1 MLNNSALQQLAQLKT
16 NLVASKDV
24 AQGIVRSTTKRFGFV
39 CLDDGREAF
48 LDPEQMLRVLPDDR
62 VEVEITINKKD
73 QLEAKLEKLLSSPLT
88 EFVGRYVNKGTNFFV
103 EPDIH
108 NFNRWLFVPP
118 QDRKGLNVD
127 EFVRCTIARHPFS
140 DGKAQVKIV
149 ARLGKAD
156 EPGIENRYTLA
167 KFQLPSEW
175 TAPAQN
181 QASSINWSPLV
192 FDNGEL
198 DLTHLPFVT
207 IDSENTR
214 DMDDAIFITT
224 NEKGW
229 ELITAIAD
237 PSKQIDFNSPLEAAA
252 RERASTTYLLGQSI
266 TMLPAE
272 LSHDTYSL
280 VPEKKRPALI
290 CKMQISTSGE
300 ITNYEFVEAQI
311 RSHYKLSY
319 QAVADDLNGVKSLKD
334 AGFTVSNDVKAML
347 TNLQAFAKKRAEYRL
362 EHALVM
368 DDKPD
373 YFFILNDQKKIDHV
387 DKRERNVAHRMIEE
401 AMLVTN
407 ICAGELF
414 VRNPGYGIFSTHIG
428 FRPERLNDAISLIT
442 EDRPDLI
449 AAGLTANDL
458 TQLDKFQALFKE
470 LRINSKIDSSAYN
483 PKNAQ
488 LLSLLQRMLQAG
500 SLSFEPI
507 PHFGL
512 GFNAYAMITSPIR
525 RYNDFYNHLAIKRI
539 LRDEPPQEVDPA
551 FLSSQLQE
559 QLNQGR
565 QACRYLELWLQCQ
578 FMTQQ
583 IDTLHTATI
592 GLINS
597 NGIGVRLDD
606 LGIEGYAMLAPRDGD
621 IKAQF
626 DSRRLSLTIEGKTYR
641 LDEKVNVLVKEVDV
655 VKRKI
660 ALEVV
665 NQETADRLSAWL

>member
-1 MLNNSALQQLAQLKT
+1 MLNNTALQQLAQLKT
-16 NLVASKDV
+16 NLVAQKDI
-24 AQGIVRSTTKRFGFV
+24 AQGVVRSTTKRFGFV

-62 VEVEITINKKD
+62 VEVEITTNSKE
-73 QLEAKLEKLLSSPLT
+73 QLEAKIEKLLSSSLT

-103 EPDIH
+103 EPDIY

-118 QDRKGLNVD
+118 QDRKDLNVD

-140 DGKAQVKIV
+140 DGKAQVKII

-167 KFQLPSEW
+167 KFQLPNELP
-175 TAPAQN
+175 APAQN

-192 FDNGEL
+192 FDKGEL

-224 NEKGW
+224 NDNGW

-237 PSKQIDFNSPLEAAA
+237 PSKQIDFDSPLEVAA
-252 RERASTTYLLGQSI
+252 RERASTMYLLGQSI

-290 CKMQISTSGE
+290 CKMQISTAGE
-300 ITNYEFVEAQI
+300 VKEYEFFEAQI
-311 RSHYKLSY
+311 RSQYKLSY
-319 QAVADDLNGVKSLKD
+319 QAVADDANGVKTLKD
-334 AGFTVSNDVKAML
+334 AGFNVSDEVKSML
-347 TNLQAFAKKRAEYRL
+347 NTLRAFSLKRTEYRL
-362 EHALVM
+362 QHALVM

-387 DKRERNVAHRMIEE
+387 DKRDRNIAHRMIEE

-414 VRNPGYGIFSTHIG
+414 VKNPGYGIFSTHVG
-428 FRPERLNDAISLIT
+428 FRPERLNDAINLIS

-458 TQLDKFQALFKE
+458 TKLDKFQTLFKD
-470 LRINSKIDSSAYN
+470 LRINSKIDSPDYN
-483 PKNAQ
+483 SKNAQ

-500 SLSFEPI
+500 SLSFDPI

-539 LRDEPPQEVDPA
+539 LRGEPAQEVDSTSLA
-551 FLSSQLQE
+551 NQLQE

-583 IDTLHTATI
+583 LDTLHTGTI
-592 GLINS
+592 GLVNS

-606 LGIEGYAMLAPRDGD
+606 LGIEGYAMLAPRDGNV
-621 IKAQF
+621 KAQF

-655 VKRKI
+655 AKRKI
-660 ALEVV
+660 AFDVV
-665 NQETADRLSAWL
+665 DQATADRLSAWL

>member
-16 NLVASKDV
+16 NLVAKKDL

-62 VEVEITINKKD
+62 VEVEVTTNSKD
-73 QLEAKLEKLLSSPLT
+73 QLEAKLEKLLSSSLT

-103 EPDIH
+103 EPDIF

-118 QDRKGLNVD
+118 QDRKGLSLD
-127 EFVRCTIARHPFS
+127 ELVRCTIARHPFN
-140 DGKAQVKIV
+140 DGKAQVKVI

-156 EPGIENRYTLA
+156 EPGIENRYTVA
-167 KFQLPSEW
+167 KFQLPNEW
-175 TAPAQN
+175 AAPAQN

-192 FDNGEL
+192 FENGEL

-214 DMDDAIFITT
+214 DMDDAIFITG
-224 NEKGW
+224 NEHGW

-237 PSKQIDFNSPLEAAA
+237 PSKQIDFNSPLELAA
-252 RERASTTYLLGQSI
+252 RERASTMYLLGQSI

-280 VPEKKRPALI
+280 VAEKKRPTLI
-290 CKMQISTSGE
+290 CKVQIATNGE
-300 ITNYEFVEAQI
+300 ITAYEFAEAQI
-311 RSHYKLSY
+311 RSQQKLNY
-319 QAVADDLNGVKSLKD
+319 QVVADHITGVKTLKD
-334 AGFTVSNDVKAML
+334 AGFNVSDEIQAML
-347 TNLQAFAKKRAEYRL
+347 TTLQAFAQKRAEYRL
-362 EHALVM
+362 QHALVM

-373 YFFILNDQKKIDHV
+373 YFFILNDLKKIDHV

-414 VRNPGYGIFSTHIG
+414 VKHPGYGIFSSHVG
-428 FRPERLNDAISLIT
+428 FRPERINDAMSLIT

-449 AAGLTANDL
+449 AAGLTAQDL
-458 TQLDKFQALFKE
+458 AQLDKFQALFKD
-470 LRINSKIDSSAYN
+470 LRINSKPDSQNYN
-483 PKNAQ
+483 PKNAP

-500 SLSFEPI
+500 SLSFEHI

-512 GFNAYAMITSPIR
+512 GFNAYAMVTSPIR

-539 LRDEPPQEVDPA
+539 LRDEPAQEINTEELA
-551 FLSSQLQE
+551 IQLQE

-578 FMTQQ
+578 FMTQH
-583 IDTLHTATI
+583 IDTLHTGTI

-621 IKAQF
+621 VKAQF
-626 DSRRLSLTIEGKTYR
+626 DSRRLSLTIEGKPYR

-655 VKRKI
+655 AKRKI

-665 NQETADRLSAWL
+665 DQATADRLSAWL

>member
-16 NLVASKDV
+16 NLVAQKDI
-24 AQGIVRSTTKRFGFV
+24 AQGVVRSTTKRFGFV

-62 VEVEITINKKD
+62 VEVEITTNSKD
-73 QLEAKLEKLLSSPLT
+73 QLEAKLEKLLSSSLT

-103 EPDIH
+103 EPDIF

-118 QDRKGLNVD
+118 QDRKGLNID
-127 EFVRCTIARHPFS
+127 EFVRCTVARHPFT
-140 DGKAQVKIV
+140 DGKAQVKII

-156 EPGIENRYTLA
+156 EAGIENRYAVA
-167 KFQLPSEW
+167 KYQLPNEW

-181 QASSINWSPLV
+181 QASGINWSPLV
-192 FDNGEL
+192 FENGEL

-214 DMDDAIFITT
+214 DMDDAIYIA
-224 NEKGW
+224 NNDNGW

-237 PSKQIDFNSPLEAAA
+237 PSKQIDFDSPLELAA
-252 RERASTTYLLGQSI
+252 RSRASTMYLLGQSI

-280 VPEKKRPALI
+280 IPEKKRPVLI
-290 CKMQISTSGE
+290 CKMQIAKDGS
-300 ITNYEFVEAQI
+300 ITNYEFAEAQI
-311 RSHYKLSY
+311 RSQQKLSY
-319 QAVADDLNGVKSLKD
+319 QAVADDLNGVKTLND
-334 AGFTVSNDVKAML
+334 AGFNVSSDIK
-347 TNLQAFAKKRAEYRL
+347 NLLNTLKTFAQVRAEYRQQ
-362 EHALVM
+362 HMLVM

-387 DKRERNVAHRMIEE
+387 DKRERNIAHRMIEE

-414 VRNPGYGIFSTHIG
+414 VKNPGYGIFSTHIG
-428 FRPERLNDAISLIT
+428 FRVERLNDAISLIT

-449 AAGLTANDL
+449 AAGLTAADL
-458 TQLDKFQALFKE
+458 TQLDKFQKLFRE
-470 LRINSKIDSSAYN
+470 LRINSKVDSPNYN
-483 PKNAQ
+483 PNNAR

-512 GFNAYAMITSPIR
+512 GFNAYAMVTSPIR

-539 LRDEPPQEVDPA
+539 LRDEPAIESDINELA
-551 FLSSQLQE
+551 TKLQE

-565 QACRYLELWLQCQ
+565 QACRYLELWLQSQ
-578 FMTQQ
+578 FMLQH
-583 IDTLHTATI
+583 IDTLHTGTI
-592 GLINS
+592 GLVNS

-606 LGIEGYAMLAPRDGD
+606 FGIEGYAMLAPRDGEV
-621 IKAQF
+621 KAQF

-641 LDEKVNVLVKEVDV
+641 LDEKVHVLVKEVDV
-655 VKRKI
+655 AKRKI
-660 ALEVV
+660 AFELVD
-665 NQETADRLSAWL
+665 QETADRLSAWL

>member
-16 NLVASKDV
+16 NLVAQKDI
-24 AQGIVRSTTKRFGFV
+24 AQGTVRSTTKRFGFV
-39 CLDDGREAF
+39 LLDDGREAF

-62 VEVEITINKKD
+62 VEVEITTNSKD
-73 QLEAKLEKLLSSPLT
+73 QLEAKLDKLISSSLT
-88 EFVGRYVNKGTNFFV
+88 EFVGRYVNKGNNFFV
-103 EPDIH
+103 EPDVF
-108 NFNRWLFVPP
+108 NFTRWLFVPP
-118 QDRKGLNVD
+118 QDRKGLSVD
-127 EFVRCTIARHPFS
+127 DLVRCTVSRHPFS
-140 DGKAQVKIV
+140 DGKAQVKII

-156 EPGIENRYTLA
+156 EPGIENRYTVA
-167 KFQLPSEW
+167 KFQLPNEW

-214 DMDDAIFITT
+214 DMDDAIYIAA
-224 NEKGW
+224 NENGW

-237 PSKQIDFNSPLEAAA
+237 PSKQIDIDSPLELAA
-252 RERASTTYLLGQSI
+252 RERASTVYLLGQSI

-280 VPEKKRPALI
+280 IPEKKRPVLI
-290 CKMQISTSGE
+290 CKMKIATNGE
-300 ITNYEFVEAQI
+300 ITDYNFAEAQI
-311 RSHYKLSY
+311 RSQHKLSY
-319 QAVADDLNGVKSLKD
+319 QAVADDLNGVKTLND
-334 AGFTVSNDVKAML
+334 AGFNVSDEIKNQL
-347 TNLQAFAKKRAEYRL
+347 FTLQKFAQVRANYRL
-362 EHALVM
+362 EHTLVM

-387 DKRERNVAHRMIEE
+387 DKRERNIAHRMIEE

-414 VRNPGYGIFSTHIG
+414 VKNPGYGIFSTHVG
-428 FRPERLNDAISLIT
+428 FRTERLNDAISLIT

-449 AAGLTANDL
+449 EAGLTASDL
-458 TQLDKFQALFKE
+458 SQLDKFQQLIKE
-470 LRINSKIDSSAYN
+470 LRTNPNNN
-483 PKNAQ
+483 PKNAP

-500 SLSFEPI
+500 SLSFEHI

-512 GFNAYAMITSPIR
+512 GFNAYAMVTSPIR

-539 LRDEPPQEVDPA
+539 LRDEPAIELDNA
-551 FLSSQLQE
+551 TLATLLQE
-559 QLNQGR
+559 QLNLGR
-565 QACRYLELWLQCQ
+565 QACRYLELWLQSQ
-578 FMTQQ
+578 FMAQQ
-583 IDTLHTATI
+583 IDTLHTGTI
-592 GLINS
+592 ALVNS

-621 IKAQF
+621 VKAQF
-626 DSRRLSLTIEGKTYR
+626 DSRRLSLTIEGRTYR
-641 LDEKVNVLVKEVDV
+641 LDEKVHVLVKEVDV
-655 VKRKI
+655 TKRKI
-660 ALEVV
+660 AFEVV
-665 NQETADRLSAWL
+665 DQETADRLSAWL

>member
-1 MLNNSALQQLAQLKT
+1 MLNNTALQQLAQLKT
-16 NLVASKDV
+16 NLVAQKDI
-24 AQGIVRSTTKRFGFV
+24 AQGVVRSTTKRFGFV

-62 VEVEITINKKD
+62 VEVEITTNSKD
-73 QLEAKLEKLLSSPLT
+73 QLEAKIEKLLSSSLT

-103 EPDIH
+103 EPDVY

-118 QDRKGLNVD
+118 QERKGLNVD
-127 EFVRCTIARHPFS
+127 EFIRCTIARHPFS
-140 DGKAQVKIV
+140 DGKSQVKIIS
-149 ARLGKAD
+149 RLGKAD
-156 EPGIENRYTLA
+156 EPGIENRYTVA
-167 KFQLPSEW
+167 KFQLPNEW
-175 TAPAQN
+175 TSPAQN

-214 DMDDAIFITT
+214 DMDDAIFIAS
-224 NEKGW
+224 NENGW

-237 PSKQIDFNSPLEAAA
+237 PSKQIDFDSPLEKSA
-252 RERASTTYLLGQSI
+252 RERASTMYLLGQSI

-280 VPEKKRPALI
+280 IPEKKRPVLI
-290 CKMQISTSGE
+290 CRMQIANNGE
-300 ITNYEFVEAQI
+300 ITRYEFAEAQI
-311 RSHYKLSY
+311 RSQQKLSY
-319 QAVADDLNGVKSLKD
+319 QAVADDLTGAKTLKD
-334 AGFTVSNDVKAML
+334 AGFNVSDEIKAML
-347 TNLQAFAKKRAEYRL
+347 ITLQTFAQKRADYRL
-362 EHALVM
+362 QNALVM

-387 DKRERNVAHRMIEE
+387 DKRDRNVAHRMIEE

-414 VRNPGYGIFSTHIG
+414 VRHPGYGIFSTHIG

-449 AAGLTANDL
+449 AAGLTTTDL
-458 TQLDKFQALFKE
+458 TQLDKFQALFKD
-470 LRINSKIDSSAYN
+470 LRMNSKIDSANYH

-500 SLSFEPI
+500 SLSFEHI

-512 GFNAYAMITSPIR
+512 GFNAYAMVTSPIR

-539 LRDEPPQEVDPA
+539 LRGEPAQEVDTTA
-551 FLSSQLQE
+551 LANQLQE

-578 FMTQQ
+578 FMTQHL
-583 IDTLHTATI
+583 DTLHVGTI
-592 GLINS
+592 GLVNS

-621 IKAQF
+621 VKAQF

-655 VKRKI
+655 AKRKI

>member
-16 NLVASKDV
+16 NLVANKDI

-62 VEVEITINKKD
+62 VEVEIVTNSKD
-73 QLEAKLEKLLSSPLT
+73 QLEAKLEKLLSSSFT
-88 EFVGRYVNKGTNFFV
+88 EFVGRYVSKGNNFFV
-103 EPDIH
+103 EPDVF

-118 QDRKGLNVD
+118 QDRKGLNV
-127 EFVRCTIARHPFS
+127 EELVRCTVSRHPFS
-140 DGKAQVKIV
+140 DGKAQVKII
-149 ARLGKAD
+149 ARLGKTD
-156 EPGIENRYTLA
+156 EPGIENRYTVA
-167 KFQLPSEW
+167 KYQLPNEW
-175 TAPAQN
+175 PAPAQS

-214 DMDDAIFITT
+214 DMDDAIFIAT
-224 NEKGW
+224 NDNGW

-237 PSKQIDFNSPLEAAA
+237 PSKQINFDSALEKAA
-252 RERASTTYLLGQSI
+252 RERASTMYLLGQSI
-266 TMLPAE
+266 TMLPSE

-280 VPEKKRPALI
+280 IPEKKRPTLI
-290 CKMQISTSGE
+290 CRMQIANNGE
-300 ITNYEFVEAQI
+300 ITHYEFAEAQI
-311 RSHYKLSY
+311 RSQQKLSY
-319 QAVADDLNGVKSLKD
+319 QAVADDLTGVKTLKD
-334 AGFTVSNDVKAML
+334 AGFNVSDEIKAML
-347 TNLQAFAKKRAEYRL
+347 ITLQNFAQRRAEYRL
-362 EHALVM
+362 QNALVM
-368 DDKPD
+368 DEKPD

-387 DKRERNVAHRMIEE
+387 DKRDRNVAHRMIEE
-401 AMLVTN
+401 AMLATN
-407 ICAGELF
+407 ICAGEFF

-470 LRINSKIDSSAYN
+470 LRINSKIDSPAYN

-606 LGIEGYAMLAPRDGD
+606 LGIEGYAMLAPRDGE

>member
-1 MLNNSALQQLAQLKT
+1 MLNNTALQQLAQLKT
-16 NLVASKDV
+16 NLVAQKDI
-24 AQGIVRSTTKRFGFV
+24 AQGVVRSTTKRFGFV
-39 CLDDGREAF
+39 SLDDGREAF

-62 VEVEITINKKD
+62 VEVEITTNNKD
-73 QLEAKLEKLLSSPLT
+73 QLEAKLDKLLSTSLT

-103 EPDIH
+103 EPDVF
-108 NFNRWLFVPP
+108 NFTRWLFVPP
-118 QDRKGLNVD
+118 QDRKGLAVD
-127 EFVRCTIARHPFS
+127 DLVRCTVSRHPFS
-140 DGKAQVKIV
+140 DGKAQVKII

-167 KFQLPSEW
+167 KYQLPNEW

-198 DLTHLPFVT
+198 DLTHLLFVT

-214 DMDDAIFITT
+214 DMDDAIYIAA
-224 NEKGW
+224 NENGW

-237 PSKQIDFNSPLEAAA
+237 PSKQIDFNSPLELAA
-252 RERASTTYLLGQSI
+252 RERAATVYLLGQSI
-266 TMLPAE
+266 TMLPGE

-280 VPEKKRPALI
+280 IPEKKRPVLI
-290 CKMQISTSGE
+290 CKMQIAHDGTV
-300 ITNYEFVEAQI
+300 TDYEFAEAQI
-311 RSHYKLSY
+311 RSQHKLSY
-319 QAVADDLNGVKSLKD
+319 QAVADDLNGVKTLSD
-334 AGFTVSNDVKAML
+334 AGFNVSDDIKKLL
-347 TNLQAFAKKRAEYRL
+347 TTLQTFAQVRAAYRL
-362 EHALVM
+362 QHTLVM
-368 DDKPD
+368 DDRPD

-414 VRNPGYGIFSTHIG
+414 VKNPGYGIFSTHIG
-428 FRPERLNDAISLIT
+428 FRTERLNDAISLIT

-449 AAGLTANDL
+449 AEGLTAADL
-458 TQLDKFQALFKE
+458 AQLNKFQQLLKE
-470 LRINSKIDSSAYN
+470 LRTNSKADAENHN
-483 PKNAQ
+483 PNNAS

-500 SLSFEPI
+500 SLSFEHI

-512 GFNAYAMITSPIR
+512 GFNAYAMVTSPIR

-539 LRDEPPQEVDPA
+539 LRGEPAIEVETDA
-551 FLSSQLQE
+551 LATQLQE
-559 QLNQGR
+559 QLNLGR
-565 QACRYLELWLQCQ
+565 QACRYLELWLQSQ
-578 FMTQQ
+578 FMVQH
-583 IDTLHTATI
+583 IDTLHTGTI
-592 GLINS
+592 ALVNS

-621 IKAQF
+621 VKAQF

-641 LDEKVNVLVKEVDV
+641 LDEKVHVLVKEVDV
-655 VKRKI
+655 AKRKI
-660 ALEVV
+660 AFDVV
-665 NQETADRLSAWL
+665 DQETADRLSAWL

>member
-16 NLVASKDV
+16 TLVAQKDI
-24 AQGIVRSTTKRFGFV
+24 AQGVVRSTTKRFGFV
-39 CLDDGREAF
+39 ALDDGREAF

-62 VEVEITINKKD
+62 VEVEITTNAKD
-73 QLEAKLEKLLSSPLT
+73 QLEAKLEKLIASTLT
-88 EFVGRYVNKGTNFFV
+88 TFVGRYVNKGNNFFV
-103 EPDIH
+103 EPDIF

-118 QDRKGLNVD
+118 QDRKGLAVD
-127 EFVRCTIARHPFS
+127 DLVHCTITRHPFS
-140 DGKAQVKIV
+140 DGKAQVRILS
-149 ARLGKAD
+149 RLGKAD
-156 EPGIENRYTLA
+156 EPGVENRYTIA
-167 KFQLPSEW
+167 KYALPNEW
-175 TAPAQN
+175 SAPAQS
-181 QASSINWSPLV
+181 QASGINWSPLV

-214 DMDDAIFITT
+214 DMDDAIYIAS
-224 NEKGW
+224 NDQGW

-237 PSKQIDFNSPLEAAA
+237 PTKQIDFASPLEVAA
-252 RERASTTYLLGQSI
+252 RERASTVYLLGQSI
-266 TMLPAE
+266 TMLPGE

-290 CKMQISTSGE
+290 CKMQIARNGE
-300 ITNYEFVEAQI
+300 ISHYEFAEAKI
-311 RSHYKLSY
+311 RSQHKLSY
-319 QAVADDLNGVKSLKD
+319 QAVADDLNGVKNLVD
-334 AGFTVSNDVKAML
+334 AGFTVSDEVKAL
-347 TNLQAFAKKRAEYRL
+347 LCTLKEFAQVRADYRQEYS
-362 EHALVM
+362 LVM

-373 YFFILNDQKKIDHV
+373 YYFILNDQKKIDHV
-387 DKRERNVAHRMIEE
+387 DKRDRNIAQRMIEE

-414 VRNPGYGIFSTHIG
+414 LKNPGYGIFSTHIG
-428 FRPERLNDAISLIT
+428 FRAERLNDAISLIA

-449 AAGLTANDL
+449 AAGLTAADL

-470 LRINSKIDSSAYN
+470 LRTNPDNN
-483 PKNAQ
+483 PKNPP

-500 SLSFEPI
+500 TLSFEPI

-512 GFNAYAMITSPIR
+512 GFKAYAMVTSPIR

-539 LRDEPPQEVDPA
+539 LRGEPSIEIDA
-551 FLSSQLQE
+551 NLLSTQLQE
-559 QLNQGR
+559 QINLGR

-578 FMTQQ
+578 FMTQH
-583 IDTLHTATI
+583 IDTLHEASI
-592 GLINS
+592 GLVNS

-606 LGIEGYAMLAPRDGD
+606 LGIEGYCMLAPRDGE
-621 IKAQF
+621 IKAHF
-626 DSRRLSLTIEGKTYR
+626 DSRRLSLSIEGKTYR
-641 LDEKVNVLVKEVDV
+641 LDEKVFVLVKEVDV

-665 NQETADRLSAWL
+665 DKETAERLSAWL